1 VLFSANQVFIPKKLY
16 KDCESIMS
24 NETRSMSSGQESLSS
39 EHENRISKVQQL
51 RDSGIEPWP
60 YRKNVNSTC
69 AQVHEEF
76 QEGSEKNYM
85 VAGRVMTS
93 RLHGKTGF
101 ATIQDRTGKLQVYVR
116 KDKVGE
122 EKFEL
127 FESKVD
133 LGDIVWF
140 SGPAFKTKTGEVTIK
155 VQDLI
160 LLSKCLHPLPEKF
173 HGLSDIETK
182 YRQRYLDLISD
193 PESREKFKARSKT
206 VSTIR
211 SFLEDQDYIEVET
224 PMLHPIPGGAAARPF
239 ITHHNT
245 LDSDFYLRI
254 APELYL
260 KRLVVGGFGRVYEL
274 NRNFRNEGVST
285 KHNPEF
291 TMLEFYTAHED
302 YHFAADITEAL
313 IKKSVE
319 VACEQPVVLFG
330 EHKIDF
336 SKPFKRISMR
346 DAVLEYGNY
355 KEEDLSEKNIDKALA
370 QHNIELDKDATWG
383 HKLLVLFEEL
393 VEPKLIQPTFIMD
406 FPVSVSPL
414 AKRDP
419 ENPEIAS
426 RWELFVAGMEL
437 ANAFNELNDPFDQAQ
452 RFKEQAKAHESGDQ
466 EAHHYDADYI
476 LALEH
481 ALPPTVGVGIGID
494 RLVMLLTNTT
504 SIKDVILFPTL
515 KKKALE

>member
-1 VLFSANQVFIPKKLY
+1 MAEEKNHSEPTAL
-16 KDCESIMS
+16 
-24 NETRSMSSGQESLSS
+24 S
-39 EHENRISKVQQL
+39 EHENRLQKVQQL
-51 RDSGIEPWP
+51 RDAGIEPWP
-60 YRKNVNSTC
+60 YRAEVTATC
-69 AQVHEEF
+69 QQVIEEF
-76 QEGSEKNYM
+76 QEDSGKGYH

-122 EKFEL
+122 QQFGL
-127 FESKVD
+127 FESKID

-140 SGPAFKTKTGEVTIK
+140 SGQAFKTKTGEVTIK
-155 VQDLI
+155 VEEFK

-173 HGLSDIETK
+173 HGLADIETK

-193 PESREKFKARSKT
+193 PESRQKFRARSKI

-211 SFLEDQDYIEVET
+211 SFLEEQDYIEVET

-239 ITHHNT
+239 ITHHNA

-260 KRLVVGGFGRVYEL
+260 KRLVVGGFERVYEL

-285 KHNPEF
+285 RHNPEF

-302 YHFAADITEAL
+302 YNFAADVTEQL
-313 IKKSVE
+313 IKKAVE
-319 VACEQPVVLFG
+319 VSCAQPQVLFG
-330 EHKIDF
+330 EHTIDF
-336 SKPFKRISMR
+336 AKPFTRISMK
-346 DAVLEYGNY
+346 DAVIKHGNCT
-355 KEEDLSEKNIDKALA
+355 EDDLSEKNIDKTIAK
-370 QHNIELDKDATWG
+370 HNIDIGKSATWG
-383 HKLLVLFEEL
+383 HKLLALFEEL

-414 AKRDP
+414 AKRDSN
-419 ENPEIAS
+419 NPDIAS

-437 ANAFNELNDPFDQAQ
+437 SNAFNELNDPFDQAQ
-452 RFKEQAKAHESGDQ
+452 RFKEQAAAHEQGDQ

-515 KKKALE
+515 KKKAL